1 MTLSVTLPFDLG
13 FWAIAWLAVAFP
25 VAAFI
30 RGYTGFGFGA
40 LIVTA
45 GAVVMNPLP
54 LVAVAIFSD
63 LAMTAQI
70 WRSLRRDID
79 WRTVLVL
86 FAGAA
91 PALPLALWALTAL
104 SEDVARAVVAGFVM
118 LLALALLMGWTLSR
132 PAGTA
137 LRLGTGVFSG
147 MANAG
152 GLGGLPVVV
161 LLSAQGTRPRRFRA
175 TLLAYFIFLGAWTL
189 PVLWWNGL
197 VTRDTLIVTALALPL
212 FLVGNWLGSKRFMAS
227 EPTDFR
233 RLVNLLLVLLASV
246 GLVRAL
252 W

>member
-1 MTLSVTLPFDLG
+1 MTLPFDLG

-25 VAAFI
+25 FAAFI
-30 RGYTGFGFGA
+30 RGYTGFGMGA

-54 LVAVAIFSD
+54 LVAVVIFSD
-63 LAMTAQI
+63 LVMTAQI

-79 WRTVLVL
+79 WRMVSML

-91 PALPLALWALTAL
+91 PGVAIGLWALTMLPEAA
-104 SEDVARAVVAGFVM
+104 ARATIAGVVM
-118 LLALALLMGWTLSR
+118 ALALMLVMGWTLRR

-147 MANAG
+147 LANAG
-152 GLGGLPVVV
+152 GVGGLPVVV
-161 LLSAQGTRPRRFRA
+161 LLSAEGAAPRRFRA
-175 TLLAYFIFLGAWTL
+175 TLLAYFIFLGLWTL

-197 VTRDTLIVTALALPL
+197 VSRDTVVATAVALPL
-212 FLVGNWLGSKRFMAS
+212 SLLGNWLGSRRFMTTD
-227 EPTDFR
+227 PQDFR
-233 RLVNLLLVLLASV
+233 RLVNLFLVVMAAAGLA
-246 GLVRAL
+246 RAL